1 MGAKKGKG
9 GGLFAFCMRV
19 LYIPFY
25 YPTYWF
31 LWFVVE
37 LIGGQKIPLISKT
50 LMEKKWI
57 KDGVKFLKEFR
68 GVLQQYLGMP
78 GAAKPSGNCKNCGQ
92 KAKFWCMDCSKKFC
106 PQCAL
111 HQHPPGTSSEQHS
124 IEELCDNWS
133 RDGVHIL
140 SPILP
145 EIMAVLASL
154 WIFTYVPMFEEN
166 YLTRA
171 DMCPVVSSFRQASA
185 YLDPHLFYWYKASFT
200 SWCNYEDSFWKL
212 LTDAWVRG
220 IVTETDSSLL
230 VFMNLP
236 QALLFEVVVVI
247 VMVPIISVMYALLL
261 NVVFAIELYIP
272 DTDLLRQVESV
283 TNLFD
288 ITGNQYFGSASS
300 ALEDMDR
307 KAPDTKPR
315 RRDATDFMDAS
326 SYWFNRKMKYF
337 RYFYNTTSAS
347 MRYFAWQVTM
357 TVVCF
362 RLACVWFGWGGY
374 VRDLCAALGMQ
385 TKIATHQMWF
395 QDAAGRMLLS
405 ESHVWST
412 ASALPDVVKAFVS
425 VMPEPLIRSAWMC
438 GKMLIVAWI
447 LTAAAICSFAVV
459 IVKQRRNFSKRWHSG
474 GQAQALD
481 FLQETIVEEEKV
493 KAPSMRF
500 GKRQSIIWGA
510 S

>member
-9 GGLFAFCMRV
+9 GGPFAFCMRV

-154 WIFTYVPMFEEN
+154 WMFTYVPMFEEN

-261 NVVFAIELYIP
+261 NVVLRSSCTSLIQISL
-272 DTDLLRQVESV
+272 DKLNLLPTSSISQG
-283 TNLFD
+283 TN
-288 ITGNQYFGSASS
+288 TS
-300 ALEDMDR
+300 ALHPQRSRIWIVKRQTQSHDGGMR
-307 KAPDTKPR
+307 LISWMR
-315 RRDATDFMDAS
+315 RRTGS
-326 SYWFNRKMKYF
+326 
-337 RYFYNTTSAS
+337 
-347 MRYFAWQVTM
+347 
-357 TVVCF
+357 
-362 RLACVWFGWGGY
+362 
-374 VRDLCAALGMQ
+374 
-385 TKIATHQMWF
+385 I
-395 QDAAGRMLLS
+395 GR
-405 ESHVWST
+405 
-412 ASALPDVVKAFVS
+412 
-425 VMPEPLIRSAWMC
+425 
-438 GKMLIVAWI
+438 
-447 LTAAAICSFAVV
+447 
-459 IVKQRRNFSKRWHSG
+459 
-474 GQAQALD
+474 
-481 FLQETIVEEEKV
+481 
-493 KAPSMRF
+493 
-500 GKRQSIIWGA
+500 
-510 S
+510 